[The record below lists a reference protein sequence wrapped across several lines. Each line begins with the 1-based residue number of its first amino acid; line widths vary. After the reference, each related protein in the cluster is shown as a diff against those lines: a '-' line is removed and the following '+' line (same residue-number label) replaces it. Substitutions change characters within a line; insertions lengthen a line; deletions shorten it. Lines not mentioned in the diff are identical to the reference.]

1 MLLVDVERNQLI
13 KTIELAHYCY
23 GVSSD
28 GEALVSSQ
36 KEARKTTILNL
47 KDMTE
52 EILEGICLHRI
63 SLFNGKIYGTYY
75 YEDRVDC
82 YGHLLTRMSINQR
95 E

>member
-1 MLLVDVERNQLI
+1 MYALKDNTVAVTFYHDTNFKVLLVDVERNQLI

-28 GEALVSSQ
+28 GEALVISQ

-52 EILEGICLHRI
+52 KNLSHPY
-63 SLFNGKIYGTYY
+63 FT
-75 YEDRVDC
+75 V
-82 YGHLLTRMSINQR
+82 
-95 E
+95 